1 MKDNIDSGWI
11 GLYRS
16 ITKHWIYP
24 KDRPFTKYEAWIDLL
39 LMVNF
44 ENKKVFAGEDLVECD
59 RGEIITSQLK
69 LMKRWK
75 WSKSK
80 LLKFFSVLEM
90 DKMCAI
96 KSDNKKTSLKI
107 CNYINYQDFKI
118 IKKNKKTAK
127 KTVDDTTERLQKDTT
142 KEYKED
148 NTLMW
153 RESFDVYLKECKEGY
168 QRINEDENLIK
179 IQQRLN
185 PGINIKLSIEKGFR
199 NFWGTERGWE
209 HKKKSKTVEIDWES
223 TIINSIAINKVY
235 YTKQE
240 LEKQL
245 A

>member
-107 CNYINYQDFKI
+107 CKYINYQDFKI

-148 NTLMW
+148 NTLNW
-153 RESFDVYLKECKEGY
+153 RESFDVYLKECKEAY
-168 QRINEDENLIK
+168 RSFWNNPEQLET
-179 IQQRLN
+179 QQRLN
-185 PGINIKLSIEKGFR
+185 PGINIKRSIEKGFV
-199 NFWGTERGWE
+199 NFWGTEEGWRY
-209 HKKKSKTVEIDWES
+209 KKKSKSEEINWTL
-223 TIINSIAINKVY
+223 TIVNSIEHNKVY

-240 LEKQL
+240 LEKQT